1 MAHCGRVYR
10 KVFTGFWL
18 KIGIF
23 ITLSLKHDAVVLLK
37 NGRLEEH
44 SLYSQI
50 FSCYMNVLLLLSV
63 FSRGTLSL
71 NSTVCP

>member
-37 NGRLEEH
+37 NGRLEDTA
-44 SLYSQI
+44 YI
-50 FSCYMNVLLLLSV
+50 VRFSVAICECFAHCL
-63 FSRGTLSL
+63 
-71 NSTVCP
+71 

>member
-50 FSCYMNVLLLLSV
+50 FSCYI
-63 FSRGTLSL
+63 
-71 NSTVCP
+71 